1 MKKLL
6 VFVLFLSLP
15 MLASADRASTA
26 RAAKTTTASA
36 TSSNNAKA
44 ARINNTSTSS
54 DEEVKQRVSSRIST
68 TNSNS
73 SGSSVRGSISRSP
86 VAATT
91 TSSSSSVSDCKTLY
105 SECMDQF
112 CNKDIQEGG
121 RCECSD
127 EMLTYEDI
135 LTKIND
141 ADKKAKEIATV
152 GVEKIQLGAKSEY
165 VFTGTKTYDDDKDS
179 NKTNQIDMSVFNNTG
194 VDFSSVTSGIF
205 GNTGES
211 ASAKG
216 VRGDELYSKSQKLCL
231 AKISGCDDEMSM
243 IKTLYE
249 QSIAADCRTYKKY
262 LTARQSASE
271 DKLATAEKAQ
281 RAAMLDSYNDANKYN
296 RGECML
302 EYKKCMA
309 DTERGGCGANFENC
323 TDRTILEN
331 KKYLCERITDS
342 CIAVR
347 DYVWNDF
354 LAEIEPVLKTAEL
367 LNENNLLYSCLGN
380 ISTCIQ
386 KACTENLSGETTLDA
401 CLGNPDMARS
411 FCVNYITPCEKK
423 VPEIWDYVEA
433 KLASMRVDACSSAVK
448 SCLTDENACGSDYSN
463 CVGLST
469 DDIKKLCPTEKLVAC
484 RKDNTAQNFNNI
496 DDIIQGIFLNLDN
509 QQLINCQNYADESMM
524 KVCGDTAN
532 CNTMVIDENTG
543 SGSLSLKQRGNDY
556 VISGLIYWNDIE
568 IDENG
573 DLDVDQYKKSIL
585 KDYKNVDE
593 EVLNKT
599 ITEIGSAENF
609 LKSIKKSIAADPKV
623 QYCLTGRSVDG
634 SQLKSTKGRFPN
646 LLSQSNKI
654 IAEQAVRLAKNN
666 YNNKINSL
674 LAEASAKV
682 DTNKAEVICNNMSY
696 DKITSYTKIKGRG
709 SSDSMGSTTIMAGVS
724 SSKTNKARDETR
736 ITSTRANF
744 SITDTDTDTDTPLE
758 FIVNGFASEIIDTSK
773 STAFT
778 QSEIDNA
785 KKEKSGVNY
794 EETTTTTFN
803 PNTRECTITKTVR
816 NCKKM
821 KAVKAKGCKTWSD
834 PEITKEVITL

>member
-1 MKKLL
+1 
-6 VFVLFLSLP
+6 

-354 LAEIEPVLKTAEL
+354 LAEIEPVLKSAEL

-401 CLGNPDMARS
+401 CLGNPKMARS

-484 RKDNTAQNFNNI
+484 RKDNSAQNFNSI
-496 DDIIQGIFLNLDN
+496 DDIIQGLLLNVDN
-509 QQLINCQNYADESMM
+509 QSLVNCLNYADESMI

-532 CNTMVIDENTG
+532 CNNLVVDDYAG
-543 SGSLSLKQRGNDY
+543 AKQLDY
-556 VISGLIYWNDIE
+556 TKTADGYLVSGLIAWDILEINDNGE
-568 IDENG
+568 INI
-573 DLDVDQYKKSIL
+573 KKYMT
-585 KDYKNVDE
+585 KTNNETKE
-593 EVLNKT
+593 QTNKT
-599 ITEIGSAENF
+599 VISKKIESELKEIQSAIN
-609 LKSIKKSIAADPKV
+609 SAIKTISSDTKV
-623 QYCLTGRSVDG
+623 QFCINGRNVKGTSLSSEDARYPKLLTKKNRIISEQALRSV
-634 SQLKSTKGRFPN
+634 
-646 LLSQSNKI
+646 
-654 IAEQAVRLAKNN
+654 KNN
-666 YNNKINSL
+666 YNKKLQEILVEISKNIEATEKTSICKELRNSSSL
-674 LAEASAKV
+674 LAS
-682 DTNKAEVICNNMSY
+682 NQKAQGELAQYGAMLLDPAGITPMSWTVY
-696 DKITSYTKIKGRG
+696 
-709 SSDSMGSTTIMAGVS
+709 
-724 SSKTNKARDETR
+724 SKANKARKTDSMASQTVSSNNEAK
-736 ITSTRANF
+736 IEQWNYKESISANY
-744 SITDTDTDTDTPLE
+744 
-758 FIVNGFASEIIDTSK
+758 N
-773 STAFT
+773 
-778 QSEIDNA
+778 
-785 KKEKSGVNY
+785 
-794 EETTTTTFN
+794 EETKVCRKC
-803 PNTRECTITKTVR
+803 TRSQ
-816 NCKKM
+816 NCKVPKTP
-821 KAVKAKGCKTWSD
+821 AFSNAYCKEWAD
-834 PEITKEVITL
+834 PVEKCDDIQM